1 MALRFIGIDPDTGQQ
16 GSPTVWV
23 DEEHMELVF
32 QGWKPDGRVEAE
44 CAAFEAPGHASGIPP
59 HEALVRMPVRM
70 VPMLRE
76 ACDVAERAWISRS
89 AGES

>member
-23 DEEHMELVF
+23 DEEERELVL
-32 QGWKPDGRVEAE
+32 QGLKPDEKLEAE
-44 CAAFEAPGHASGIPP
+44 CAVFEAPGHAPGIPP
-59 HEALVRMPVRM
+59 NEAVIRIPARM

-76 ACDVAERAWISRS
+76 ACDVAERA
-89 AGES
+89 GL